1 MMKQMLTMRMTTE
14 SEWVSEQYLERC
26 GPRVR
31 LDSTDAYTMP
41 ESSWFCCRGAQ
52 NFQTKCRATGIIN
65 HRERENCFSLSLFWF
80 FDPFCSFLF
89 VYFAPG
95 TLVGDLVRSVRVSSV
110 GFRLAGST
118 KNYSTEFETDVATA
132 AGVARSIWQCELYL
146 CRENE
151 TISKTVNRLDDFI

>member
-1 MMKQMLTMRMTTE
+1 M
-14 SEWVSEQYLERC
+14 SEQYLERC

-95 TLVGDLVRSVRVSSV
+95 TLVGDLVRSVQLGSDWRVQPKITQQSLKLMLHAP
-110 GFRLAGST
+110 FD
-118 KNYSTEFETDVATA
+118 N
-132 AGVARSIWQCELYL
+132 AR